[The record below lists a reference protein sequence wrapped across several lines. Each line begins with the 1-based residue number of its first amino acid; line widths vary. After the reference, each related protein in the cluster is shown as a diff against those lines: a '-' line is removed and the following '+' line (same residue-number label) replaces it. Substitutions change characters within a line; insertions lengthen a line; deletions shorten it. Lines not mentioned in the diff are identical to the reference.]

1 MSVGW
6 NKTNIRYS
14 ENLLDEHTLTHTVS
28 IKVEDVNENLALLA
42 TFIQLNDDS
51 VMHLHLQSHIGII
64 ES

>member
-42 TFIQLNDDS
+42 TVIQLNDDS